1 MINRREILK
10 IGGGL
15 LLAAPLSA
23 VKIPLQLLI
32 DPDER
37 AGDFDVIADTTSED
51 GRAFMSAARA
61 DATHA
66 APLTLDET
74 GLISRLDA
82 HWSAGSPRALFGL
95 TQSSIAMLVE
105 ALARK
110 HQMVLTFRG
119 WHDGR
124 PDGAT
129 HHSLYG
135 QPAAIARLKADIVS
149 APKGWAPVLGRH
161 AGELIMVSTQPG
173 SENFQVSRG
182 GRSNQSNPLISW
194 AVAPIGSRASS

>member
-1 MINRREILK
+1 MINRREVLK

-32 DPDER
+32 DP
-37 AGDFDVIADTTSED
+37 GDRTTSFDVMADTTSED

-61 DATHA
+61 DAA
-66 APLTLDET
+66 RAEPLTLDET
-74 GLISRLDA
+74 SFISRLDA
-82 HWSAGSPRALFGL
+82 HWSTGTPRPVFGL

-105 ALARK
+105 ALARN
-110 HQMVLTFRG
+110 HRMVVTFRG

-124 PDGAT
+124 PVGAT

-135 QPAAIARLKADIVS
+135 QPAAIARLKADFVS
-149 APKGWAPVLGRH
+149 ARNGWAPVLGH
-161 AGELIMVSTQPG
+161 HVGKLITGSAQPG
-173 SENFQVSRG
+173 SENFSVARG

-194 AVAPIGSRASS
+194 AVAPVGSRATA